1 MWPWQLEYNRKRI
14 LLVFWT
20 KIQMR
25 EMSDNFQKSEYFTNQ
40 TKETFL
46 YKSKTK
52 NATSISLK

>member
-20 KIQMR
+20 EIQMR

-40 TKETFL
+40 TKENL
-46 YKSKTK
+46 SYKSKTK
-52 NATSISLK
+52 NTTSISLK